1 MKAFLLV
8 FDSSAVSRDA
18 VHRKLDAIPEITNW
32 YSILDNSFCLASDQD
47 AKWLAARLRDD
58 VIPETRFI
66 VTEVEKH
73 KKGGWLPRE
82 IWEFLAR
89 PKPVK
94 SSAA

>member
-8 FDSSAVSRDA
+8 FDSSVISRDEM
-18 VHRKLDAIPEITNW
+18 HRKLDRITEIANW
-32 YSILDNSFCLASDQD
+32 YSLLDNTFCLASDRD
-47 AKWLAARLRDD
+47 AKWLAARLRED
-58 VIPETRFI
+58 VIPNTRFI

-89 PKPVK
+89 PRPVK